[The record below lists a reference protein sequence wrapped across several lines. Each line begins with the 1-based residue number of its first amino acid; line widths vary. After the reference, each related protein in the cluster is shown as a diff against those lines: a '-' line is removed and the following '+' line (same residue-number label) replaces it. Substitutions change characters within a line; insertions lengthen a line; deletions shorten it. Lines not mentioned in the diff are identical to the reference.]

1 MDDMNDLAKR
11 VADTVARARQ
21 ARVVLENV
29 RRHIALETPA
39 DDAVLK
45 LKDAL
50 FLPVLGGVMRTN
62 GRHTPSPTFT
72 KASLELAIRK
82 GQLKPTWKH
91 GKLCVR
97 HADVKAWAALSEK
110 EATQPSIR
118 LVYDATEHK
127 TNRDKQQAIS
137 SQEQLKRQ
145 LAALKAAQKKG
156 RK

>member
-1 MDDMNDLAKR
+1 MENANDLAR
-11 VADTVARARQ
+11 SVADIVARARQ
-21 ARVVLENV
+21 ARVMLQNV
-29 RRHIALETPA
+29 RQQITLVTLA

-50 FLPVLGGVMRTN
+50 FLPVLGGVMRSN
-62 GRHTPSPTFT
+62 GRHTASPTFT

-82 GQLKPTWKH
+82 GQLKPTWKV
-91 GKLCVR
+91 GKLCVQ
-97 HADVKAWAALSEK
+97 HADLKAWAATSDK
-110 EATQPSIR
+110 EATQPSLR

-127 TNRDKQQAIS
+127 SNRDKQQAIS

-145 LAALKAAQKKG
+145 LATLKAAQKKG